1 MMIEIWTILL
11 AIAVGVAFIAEKIN
25 QPYPTLLVLVGLLIG
40 FLNIPYLEGVIQNVT
55 SDAFFQ
61 TAIITIFL
69 SALLGE
75 ATLKLPVG
83 ELKKNHKSI
92 LLLALLGTFLTF
104 LFVSAASFFLLHL
117 SLQQSLVFGAVMSAT
132 DPISV
137 LTIFKSMRLNE
148 RLSMIVEGESLGNDG
163 VAVVLFTISLI
174 TTALSVSGVFHASF
188 EFLKVVL
195 GGIFV
200 GGVLGFLASQLTKYI
215 DQHLIEIGISI
226 VLFYGA
232 FEIADQFHISG
243 VIAVCVAGL
252 IFGNYGKSVGRSEL
266 THRHMNSFWETVAFL
281 ANALIFF
288 MVGLEVA
295 RIGFEGKWTI
305 ILGSI
310 AIVVLSRIVS
320 VFVSLAFDRTI
331 PFAWKTVIGW
341 GGLKGS
347 LSIALILSITPN
359 FHGKDLLLAMTF
371 VNVLFSLLIQ
381 GTTIKLLV
389 KKLKI

>member
-1 MMIEIWTILL
+1 MIEIWTILL

-25 QPYPTLLVLVGLLIG
+25 QPYPTLLVIVGLFIG
-40 FLNIPYLEGVIQNVT
+40 LLKIPYLEGVIQHVT
-55 SDAFFQ
+55 SDTFFQ
-61 TAIITIFL
+61 TAIITLFL

-75 ATLKLPVG
+75 ATLNLPIK
-83 ELKKNHKSI
+83 ELKKNNKSI
-92 LLLALLGTFLTF
+92 LLLSLLGTFLTF
-104 LFVSAASFFLLHL
+104 LFVSASSFLLLHL
-117 SLQQSLVFGAVMSAT
+117 PLQESLIFGAVMSAT

-137 LTIFKSMRLNE
+137 LTIFKSMGLNE
-148 RLSMIVEGESLGNDG
+148 NLSIIVEGESLGNDG
-163 VAVVLFTISLI
+163 VAVVLFNISLI
-174 TTALSVSGVFHASF
+174 TTSLSVSGVFNTSF

-195 GGIFV
+195 GGIIV
-200 GGVLGFLASQLTKYI
+200 GGVLGFLASQVTKYI

-252 IFGNYGKSVGRSEL
+252 IFGNDGKRIGRSEL
-266 THRHMNSFWETVAFL
+266 TLRHMNSFWETVAFL

-295 RIGFEGKWTI
+295 RIGFEGKWVI
-305 ILGSI
+305 VLESI

-331 PFAWKTVIGW
+331 PFSWKTVIGW

-371 VNVLFSLLIQ
+371 VNVLFSLLAQ
-381 GTTIKLLV
+381 GTTIKFLV
-389 KKLKI
+389 KRLEI